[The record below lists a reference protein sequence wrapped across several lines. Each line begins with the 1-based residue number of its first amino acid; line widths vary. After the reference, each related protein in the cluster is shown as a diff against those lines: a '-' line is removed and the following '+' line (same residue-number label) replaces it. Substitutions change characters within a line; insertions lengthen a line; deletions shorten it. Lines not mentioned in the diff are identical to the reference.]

1 MVLRRVQEQFGAHA
15 GMKLST
21 QDTCTM
27 ALKKQIVEN
36 EPSEEYEYELIPL
49 IGLTYEEGFAVLD
62 GQARRRLNM
71 SGEEFLRRWKA
82 DDFSD
87 EFKDEHHSA
96 FAALCI
102 LVRPFAND
110 AS

>member
-1 MVLRRVQEQFGAHA
+1 
-15 GMKLST
+15 
-21 QDTCTM
+21 M
-27 ALKKQIVEN
+27 ALKKQIVDS
-36 EPSEEYEYELIPL
+36 EPSEEYKYGLIPL
-49 IGLTYEEGFAVLD
+49 IELSYEEGFAVLD
-62 GQARRRLNM
+62 RQARRRLDM

-96 FAALCI
+96 FAALSI
-102 LVRPFAND
+102 LVRPFASD

>member
-1 MVLRRVQEQFGAHA
+1 
-15 GMKLST
+15 
-21 QDTCTM
+21 M
-27 ALKKQIVEN
+27 ALKKQIVDDQ
-36 EPSEEYEYELIPL
+36 PSEEYEYGLIPL
-49 IGLTYEEGFAVLD
+49 IGLTYEEGFAQLD
-62 GQARRRLNM
+62 LAARKRLNM

-96 FAALCI
+96 FAALSI

-110 AS
+110 DAS